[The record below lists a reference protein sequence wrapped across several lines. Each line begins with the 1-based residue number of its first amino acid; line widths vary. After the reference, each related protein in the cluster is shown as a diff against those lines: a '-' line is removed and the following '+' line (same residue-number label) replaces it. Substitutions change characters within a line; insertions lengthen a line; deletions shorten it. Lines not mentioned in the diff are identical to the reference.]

1 MLKNKNF
8 QLVGNKSCF
17 KNTFYQVVIQSKKY
31 PIDID
36 KFYELKLVMKFV

>member
-17 KNTFYQVVIQSKKY
+17 KSTFNQVVIKSKKY
-31 PIDID
+31 PIVID
-36 KFYELKLVMKFV
+36 KFHELKLAIKFV